1 MISIKLLLKICF
13 RKKKNLF
20 KKQKRHEKTCAVLR
34 NKTCFYLQSRSGHS
48 NCFRKVFHFE
58 YTKTE
63 RVWCALFYFIK
74 CKANT
79 VSAKSVQSSS
89 LESQITGFLLYVYIQ
104 YIHKFLLSNFLAA
117 SLSTVMTSRRQ
128 LEYHIGTAQP
138 PNWRH
143 WQIVCTTSMAVLCE
157 CEKFRHR
164 KFYVRVLTDN
174 QEKRPLHFGL

>member
-1 MISIKLLLKICF
+1 MQLYETKPAFIYSLDLVIQIVK
-13 RKKKNLF
+13 
-20 KKQKRHEKTCAVLR
+20 E
-34 NKTCFYLQSRSGHS
+34 
-48 NCFRKVFHFE
+48 VFHFE

-63 RVWCALFYFIK
+63 RVWFALFYFIK

-89 LESQITGFLLYVYIQ
+89 LESQITGFLLYEYIQ
-104 YIHKFLLSNFLAA
+104 YIHKILPSNFLAA

-157 CEKFRHR
+157 FEKFRHR

>member
-13 RKKKNLF
+13 RKKKIYLKSKNVT
-20 KKQKRHEKTCAVLR
+20 KKLVQLYETKPAFIYSLDLVIQIVKEV
-34 NKTCFYLQSRSGHS
+34 FY
-48 NCFRKVFHFE
+48 FE
-58 YTKTE
+58 YTITE

-89 LESQITGFLLYVYIQ
+89 LESKITGFLLYVYIQ
-104 YIHKFLLSNFLAA
+104 YIYIHKILPSNFLAA

-143 WQIVCTTSMAVLCE
+143 WQIVCTTSMALLC
-157 CEKFRHR
+157 
-164 KFYVRVLTDN
+164 
-174 QEKRPLHFGL
+174 

>member
-1 MISIKLLLKICF
+1 M
-13 RKKKNLF
+13 
-20 KKQKRHEKTCAVLR
+20 
-34 NKTCFYLQSRSGHS
+34 
-48 NCFRKVFHFE
+48 
-58 YTKTE
+58 
-63 RVWCALFYFIK
+63 WCAFFYFIK

-104 YIHKFLLSNFLAA
+104 YIHKILPSNFLAA

-128 LEYHIGTAQP
+128 LKYHIGTAQP

-157 CEKFRHR
+157 CETFRHR

-174 QEKRPLHFGL
+174 QEKGHCTLVYKCFVSENFCFSFCVLLSPSSLRKQ

>member
-1 MISIKLLLKICF
+1 M
-13 RKKKNLF
+13 
-20 KKQKRHEKTCAVLR
+20 Q
-34 NKTCFYLQSRSGHS
+34 FYETKPAFIYSLELVIQIV
-48 NCFRKVFHFE
+48 KEVFHFE

-89 LESQITGFLLYVYIQ
+89 LESKITGFLLYVYIYIQ
-104 YIHKFLLSNFLAA
+104 YIHKILPSNFLAA

-128 LEYHIGTAQP
+128 LKYHIGTAQP

-157 CEKFRHR
+157 CETFRHR